1 MSQRLTILGCGS
13 SGGVPRI
20 GPDWGACDPK
30 NPKNRRRRASVL
42 IERFADEGRGVTRVL
57 IDASPDLREQLL
69 DARVGKLN
77 AVVLTHDHA
86 DHVHGIDD
94 LRVIAFAMKRR
105 MPVYADAYTTESM
118 QTRFRY
124 CFKQNPGS
132 SYPAILEARPMTPF
146 QPIEV
151 EGPGGTIR
159 LFPFDQEHGEIRS
172 VGIRVGD
179 VAYSSDASGFPAES
193 VKALSGIKTWII
205 GALRYN
211 PHPSHFTVAQ
221 AVGWIGKLKPERA
234 FLTHL
239 HVDLDYEKL
248 KAELPAGVEP
258 AYDGLSIE
266 V

>member
-1 MSQRLTILGCGS
+1 M
-13 SGGVPRI
+13 
-20 GPDWGACDPK
+20 
-30 NPKNRRRRASVL
+30 
-42 IERFADEGRGVTRVL
+42 
-57 IDASPDLREQLL
+57 
-69 DARVGKLN
+69 
-77 AVVLTHDHA
+77 
-86 DHVHGIDD
+86 HGIDD

-172 VGIRVGD
+172 VGIRVED

-248 KAELPAGVEP
+248 KTELPAGVEP

>member
-20 GPDWGACDPK
+20 GPDWGACDPT
-30 NPKNRRRRASVL
+30 NPRNRRRRASVL
-42 IERFADEGRGVTRVL
+42 VERFAEEGRGVTRVL
-57 IDASPDLREQLL
+57 IDASPDMREQLL
-69 DARVGKLN
+69 DAGVGKLN
-77 AVVLTHDHA
+77 AVILTHDHA

-105 MPVYADAYTTESM
+105 MPVYADASTSEGM

-132 SYPAILEARPMTPF
+132 SYPAILEARVMRAF
-146 QPIEV
+146 EPIEI
-151 EGPGGTIR
+151 EGPGGTIT
-159 LFPFDQEHGEIRS
+159 LLPFDQEHGEIRS
-172 VGIRVGD
+172 LGMRIGD
-179 VAYSSDASGFPAES
+179 VAYSSDASGFPADS
-193 VKALSGIKTWII
+193 VRVLSGLKTLII

-221 AVGWIGKLKPERA
+221 AVTWIGRLKPERA
-234 FLTHL
+234 YLTHL

-248 KAELPAGVEP
+248 KAELPPGIEP
-258 AYDGLSIE
+258 AYDGLRIE